1 MLAVT
6 LSLVVLA
13 AFGHAAFW
21 VALDNRWHSLG
32 YSRLVTKSVAM
43 VFFACLLA
51 PFVAA
56 AWSVANDGWPSSGA
70 SIWQNKL
77 VLGYACFCA
86 VFAVLH
92 LANWWTV
99 RRLARQLPQAVTIE
113 REQSIDLVER
123 LGESP
128 ARGPR
133 ARLLYLAP
141 GNQLCHLHTSEAAI
155 AIPGLPHEL
164 SGLSIMH
171 WSDLHLSGRLDP
183 DYYRAIVQ
191 VSNQQPA
198 DLLVLTGDVCDKA
211 FCIDWIVDL
220 FGPAQARLGKF
231 FVLGNHDLRTHDV
244 ARLRAALTEAGFI
257 DLGGKSLFLE
267 GMPVLL
273 AGDERPWFPGAVSL
287 PENPA
292 ASDLFRVLLAH
303 TPDRFNWARSQEFRP
318 GLGGAH
324 ARRTASLPTDRAGR
338 LPELARHEIRLR
350 LLLQRAHADARQPRH
365 RQPVSAASRLPA
377 RNHAAGAAEIMSAR
391 ERMVARSVSE
401 GDLKNRQ

>member
-123 LGESP
+123 LGKSP

-155 AIPGLPHEL
+155 AIRDLPHEL

-220 FGPAQARLGKF
+220 FGPAQARLGKY

-244 ARLRAALTEAGFI
+244 ARLRAALTEAGFV
-257 DLGGKSLFLE
+257 DLGGKSLLLE

-287 PENPA
+287 PENPV

-303 TPDRFNWARSQEFRP
+303 TPDRFTWARSENFDLVLA
-318 GLGGAH
+318 GHTHGGQLRFPLIGPVVCPSWHGTKYACGYFYKEPTLMH
-324 ARRTASLPTDRAGR
+324 VSRGTGSLFP
-338 LPELARHEIRLR
+338 LR
-350 LLLQRAHADARQPRH
+350 LDCP
-365 RQPVSAASRLPA
+365 PEITRL
-377 RNHAAGAAEIMSAR
+377 
-391 ERMVARSVSE
+391 V
-401 GDLKNRQ
+401 LKKA